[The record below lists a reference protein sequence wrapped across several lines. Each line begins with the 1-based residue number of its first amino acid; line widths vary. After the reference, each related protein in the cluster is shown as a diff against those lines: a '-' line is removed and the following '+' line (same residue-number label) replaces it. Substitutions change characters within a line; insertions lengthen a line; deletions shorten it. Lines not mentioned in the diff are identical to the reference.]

1 MTGFNFKNRGK
12 KFIFL
17 AAVLFISSLFI
28 FGCGQTSQDQNQSS
42 LSEEHS
48 NINIDHNR
56 RLFFKSSHEDIKF
69 GYAVQSCFVKLGG
82 NFLVDGYNSF
92 CGDYNQNQNIST
104 GSVAY
109 VNDIKINGRNVRIT
123 GQVVQVQTCEV
134 DVSQIIDKARQ
145 SNNNS
150 VIPPQFIRDGKL
162 KLENNDKLT
171 LPSGIYYFR
180 EVKISGRAVLEFSGP
195 ATVVVEGDVSV
206 DGQGQIKIN
215 PVFLRI
221 ISTGKVK
228 VEGQGSIYAGI
239 VGNEV
244 KVDGKGQIFG
254 GVISREFKGE
264 GQGTVHFD
272 KGLGLDRIEVSPSEV
287 TIKVGETVQL
297 TAIAKDIF
305 GNEISCVGFEWSSS
319 DPSVAVVDQN
329 GLVRGISG
337 GSATISATAKKE
349 GYNLAFKGEAIV
361 NVIISEA
368 LCPFISGYSLWARV
382 YGGPGD
388 DLNFEFKRTSD
399 GGYIIAGQTF
409 SFGAGG
415 GDLLVMKLDSNG
427 NIQWQKTYGGP
438 GRDWA
443 YDVEETQDGGYI
455 VGGGTGSFGAGGW
468 DMWILKLDSYGNV
481 QWQKTYGGWGVGIDG
496 LNAEYVHDLAKTSDG
511 GYIVVGGTTSYGAGD
526 RDIWVLK
533 LDSQGNV
540 QWQRTFG
547 SSLFDWSHHVGQ
559 TSDGGYIISGAT
571 SFVLGFLGGGWG
583 YDIWVLKLDSQG
595 NIQWQKTYGGWSLE
609 APETIQQ
616 TSDGGYILVGLTQSF
631 GFGPQDILIIKLDSQ
646 GNIQW
651 AKTYGG
657 MGYEIG
663 FYIRQTQDG
672 GYIVSGST
680 TSFGAGGW
688 DLLVLKLDP
697 NGNIQWA
704 KTYGGAGHEYPWG
717 AVIDQLPDGGYV
729 LVGSTSSFGAGGYDI
744 LALKLDSNGDIPGCG
759 FIASANVGVIDVTSL
774 IYVSIPNPVIGVPPF
789 SSIDSNA
796 IIREINFICSL
807 SLQCVYP

>member
-1 MTGFNFKNRGK
+1 LRNLNPQIGRNQKGGEKN
-12 KFIFL
+12 
-17 AAVLFISSLFI
+17 
-28 FGCGQTSQDQNQSS
+28 CGQSPQDQAQSS
-42 LSEEHS
+42 LIDKQDS
-48 NINIDHNR
+48 ITTTDHNH
-56 RLFFKSSHEDIKF
+56 RLFFKSSHDQIKF

-82 NFLVDGYNSF
+82 SFLVDGYNSF
-92 CGDYNQNQNIST
+92 CGEYNQNQNIST

-109 VNDIKINGRNVRIT
+109 VNDIKINGRNVNIT

-134 DVSQIIDKARQ
+134 DASQIIDKARQ

-150 VIPPQFIRDGKL
+150 VIPPHFIKDGKL
-162 KLENNDKLT
+162 KLENSDKLT
-171 LPSGIYYFR
+171 LPSGVYYFK
-180 EVKISGRAVLEFSGP
+180 EIKVSGRAVLEFSGP
-195 ATVVVEGDVSV
+195 STVVVEGDVSV
-206 DGQGQIKIN
+206 EGQGQIKTN
-215 PVFLRI
+215 PVFLKI
-221 ISTGKVK
+221 ISTVRVK
-228 VEGQGSIYAGI
+228 VEGQGAIYAGVI
-239 VGNEV
+239 GNEV
-244 KVDGKGQIFG
+244 KVEGKGQIFG
-254 GVISREFKGE
+254 GVISRELKGE
-264 GQGTVHFD
+264 GQGAVHFD
-272 KGLGLDRIEVSPSEV
+272 KGLGLDRIEVFPSEV

-297 TAIAKDIF
+297 AASAKDVF
-305 GNEISCVGFEWSSS
+305 GNEISCVGFEWNSS
-319 DPSVAVVDQN
+319 DQSVAVVDQN
-329 GLVRGISG
+329 GLVQGVGEGRAI
-337 GSATISATAKKE
+337 ISAAAKKE
-349 GYNLAFKGEAIV
+349 GYSLAFKGEAIV

-382 YGGPGD
+382 YGGQGD
-388 DLNFEFKRTSD
+388 DLNYEFKRTSD
-399 GGYIIAGQTF
+399 GGYIIVGQTF

-438 GRDWA
+438 GEDWA

-455 VGGGTGSFGAGGW
+455 VGGGTLSFGAGGN
-468 DMWILKLDSYGNV
+468 DMWILKLDSHGNV

-547 SSLFDWSHHVGQ
+547 SSLFDWAHHVVQ

-571 SFVLGFLGGGWG
+571 SFGLGFLGGGWG

-616 TSDGGYILVGLTQSF
+616 TSDGGYILVGVTQSF
-631 GFGPQDILIIKLDSQ
+631 GFGPVDMLIIKLDSQ

-651 AKTYGG
+651 AKTYVG

-663 FYIRQTQDG
+663 FYIRQIQDG

-680 TSFGAGGW
+680 SSFGAGGW

-704 KTYGGAGHEYPWG
+704 KTYGGAANEYPYG

-729 LVGSTSSFGAGGYDI
+729 LVGSTSSFGAGGWDI
-744 LALKLDSNGDIPGCG
+744 WILKLDSNGDIPGCG
-759 FIASANVGVIDVTSL
+759 FIASANVSVIDITSL
-774 IYVSIPNPVIGVPPF
+774 IYVSVPNPVIGVPPF
-789 SSIDSNA
+789 SGVDSNA
-796 IIREINFICSL
+796 LIQEMNFACLLFTSMCL
-807 SLQCVYP
+807 SMR

>member
-1 MTGFNFKNRGK
+1 
-12 KFIFL
+12 L
-17 AAVLFISSLFI
+17 V
-28 FGCGQTSQDQNQSS
+28 DEQSS
-42 LSEEHS
+42 ITADL
-48 NINIDHNR
+48 NR
-56 RLFFKSSHEDIKF
+56 RLFFKSSHNEMKF

-92 CGDYNQNQNIST
+92 CGEYKQNQNISG

-109 VNDIKINGRNVRIT
+109 VNDVKINGRNVNIT

-171 LPSGIYYFR
+171 LPSGVYYFR
-180 EVKISGRAVLEFSGP
+180 EMKVSGRAVLGFLGP
-195 ATVVVEGDVSV
+195 ATVVAEGDVSV
-206 DGQGQIKIN
+206 EGQGQIKTN

-221 ISTGKVK
+221 ISTGRVK
-228 VEGQGSIYAGI
+228 VEGQGAIYGGI

-254 GVISREFKGE
+254 GVISTEFKGE
-264 GQGTVHFD
+264 GQGAVHFD
-272 KGLGLDRIEVSPSEV
+272 KGLGLDRIEVFPSEV
-287 TIKVGETVQL
+287 TIKVGETVRL
-297 TAIAKDIF
+297 TAVAKDVF

-319 DPSVAVVDQN
+319 DPSVAVADQN
-329 GLVRGISG
+329 GLVQGVGEGRAI
-337 GSATISATAKKE
+337 ISATAKKE

-361 NVIISEA
+361 NVIISQA
-368 LCPFISGYSLWARV
+368 LCPFISSYSLWARV

-399 GGYIIAGQTF
+399 GGYIIVGQTF

-415 GDLLVMKLDSNG
+415 GDLLVMKLDSQG

-438 GRDWA
+438 GHDWT
-443 YDVEETQDGGYI
+443 YDVEETQNGGYI

-468 DMWILKLDSYGNV
+468 DMWILKLDSHGNV

-496 LNAEYVHDLAKTSDG
+496 LNVEYVHDLAKTSDG

-533 LDSQGNV
+533 LDSQENV

-547 SSLFDWSHHVGQ
+547 SSLFDWSYHVGQ

-571 SFVLGFLGGGWG
+571 SFGLGFLGGGWG
-583 YDIWVLKLDSQG
+583 YDFWVLKIDSQG

-616 TSDGGYILVGLTQSF
+616 TSDGGYILVGGTQSF
-631 GFGPQDILIIKLDSQ
+631 GFGPQDMLIIKLDSQ

-657 MGYEIG
+657 IGDEIG
-663 FYIRQTQDG
+663 FYIRQTKDG

-680 TSFGAGGW
+680 SSFGTGGI
-688 DLLVLKLDP
+688 DLLVLKLDTQ
-697 NGNIQWA
+697 GNVQWA
-704 KTYGGAGHEYPWG
+704 KTYGGPGHEYPWG
-717 AVIDQLPDGGYV
+717 AVIDRAFDGGYT
-729 LVGSTSSFGAGGYDI
+729 LLGSTSSFGAGGYDI
-744 LALKLDSNGDIPGCG
+744 WVLKLDSNGDIPGCG
-759 FIASANVGVIDVTSL
+759 FIANANVGVIDISSL
-774 IYVSIPNPVIGVPPF
+774 IYISVPNPVIGVPPF
-789 SSIDSNA
+789 SGVGSNA
-796 IIREINFICSL
+796 LIREINFACSL
-807 SLQCVYP
+807 LLQCVYQ